1 MNHIPSDSG
10 IMTWM
15 GSADNGCPWKDSQGN
30 ITTVKNNSPQ
40 SINGVLKNSGMI
52 RVNLEP

>member
-1 MNHIPSDSG
+1 
-10 IMTWM
+10 M